1 MRWLDAE
8 VDLLLWHD
16 LFCLFSLL
24 LGHLIVNLATDDFL
38 HTMSVICMVRVRW
51 VEERELGV
59 LTLVLADL
67 VLEERRVGGTGDE
80 GRGTVNDGCVDD
92 SR

>member
-1 MRWLDAE
+1 MP
-8 VDLLLWHD
+8 
-16 LFCLFSLL
+16 
-24 LGHLIVNLATDDFL
+24 I
-38 HTMSVICMVRVRW
+38 ICMVRVRG

-67 VLEERRVGGTGDE
+67 VLEERRVGGAGDE
-80 GRGTVNDGCVDD
+80 GRGTVNDGCVDE

>member
-1 MRWLDAE
+1 
-8 VDLLLWHD
+8 
-16 LFCLFSLL
+16 
-24 LGHLIVNLATDDFL
+24 
-38 HTMSVICMVRVRW
+38 MSVVSMVRVRR
-51 VEERELGV
+51 VEERKLGV